1 MVKEAERRILALRE
15 EADRLEKETRLI
27 DSLPLCP
34 FCGGKPRISEIK
46 PAWGS
51 MNFGGDSDFS
61 VACVDCGC
69 RTKDYK
75 DKESAVRSWSRRVS
89 Q

>member
-1 MVKEAERRILALRE
+1 MEDAERRIRALRE
-15 EADRLEKETRLI
+15 AADRLEKEKRMV
-27 DSLPLCP
+27 DSLPRCP
-34 FCGGKPRISEIK
+34 FCDGKPRILEIR

-51 MNFGGDSDFS
+51 MNFDGDSDFS
-61 VACVDCGC
+61 VACEDCGC
-69 RTKDYK
+69 GTKDYK

>member
-1 MVKEAERRILALRE
+1 MRE
-15 EADRLEKETRLI
+15 EADRLEKEKRIT
-27 DSLPLCP
+27 DGLPRCP
-34 FCGGKPRISEIK
+34 FCKGKPRILEIR

-51 MNFGGDSDFS
+51 MNFGGDSDFF
-61 VACVDCGC
+61 VVCEDCGC

-89 Q
+89 G